1 MEGKRVRCE
10 MKQKWQKIENA
21 YDILELTTRFTK
33 TTAIGI
39 ISSDIKLSRVIA
51 LFANREST
59 IHRPVRSSP
68 NGKYL
73 FSLTRVSNE
82 STALASKNAI
92 KLDLHNVSLGKV
104 CTRVDVIQTLP
115 SDPRRR

>member
-1 MEGKRVRCE
+1 

-33 TTAIGI
+33 TTTISI
-39 ISSDIKLSRVIA
+39 ISREIKLSRVIA

-59 IHRPVRSSP
+59 IHRPARSSP
-68 NGKYL
+68 NGNYL
-73 FSLTRVSNE
+73 FSLTRVSDK
-82 STALASKNAI
+82 SKALALKNAI

-104 CTRVDVIQTLP
+104 CSRIDVTQTLP

>member
-10 MKQKWQKIENA
+10 MKQKWQKIESA

-39 ISSDIKLSRVIA
+39 ISRDIELSRVIA

-59 IHRPVRSSP
+59 IYTARSV
-68 NGKYL
+68 
-73 FSLTRVSNE
+73 FSLTRVSDE

-104 CTRVDVIQTLP
+104 CTRVDVTQTLP